1 MRLCCWLSA
10 LTVAV
15 AMYCPD
21 RCRGAER
28 ERGREREREITGKY
42 LLVLPVALRDIN
54 QRVEPQQERVTR
66 ILSLSLSP
74 SVASGQYR
82 FRGRAIE
89 ELAVQGKVQ
98 HCRQLVVVVEE
109 EETS

>member
-1 MRLCCWLSA
+1 MQ
-10 LTVAV
+10 
-15 AMYCPD
+15 
-21 RCRGAER
+21 
-28 ERGREREREITGKY
+28 RGREREREREGKRNHRQVP
-42 LLVLPVALRDIN
+42 VLPVALRDIN

-74 SVASGQYR
+74 SVASGQYK

>member
-1 MRLCCWLSA
+1 
-10 LTVAV
+10 
-15 AMYCPD
+15 MYCPD
-21 RCRGAER
+21 RCTGAER
-28 ERGREREREITGKY
+28 EREGEITGKHRY
-42 LLVLPVALRDIN
+42 SLLRSAISINVLSHSRRGSPGFF
-54 QRVEPQQERVTR
+54 
-66 ILSLSLSP
+66 LSLSP

>member
-42 LLVLPVALRDIN
+42 RYSLLRSAISINVLSHSRRGSPGF
-54 QRVEPQQERVTR
+54 
-66 ILSLSLSP
+66 SLSLSP